1 MKDLELNYVAL
12 EVCVEGLEV
21 KGNKCAA
28 SRSCF
33 WENKL
38 RLSSRRVSTKRLL
51 TAGDIFRGTEH
62 VRPDEHGDVFPL
74 SRPHHWTGS
83 ILVRHFDILLY
94 AEAWGL
100 IRSDT

>member
-1 MKDLELNYVAL
+1 M
-12 EVCVEGLEV
+12 C
-21 KGNKCAA
+21 
-28 SRSCF
+28 SCC

-38 RLSSRRVSTKRLL
+38 RLSSRGVGTKRLI

-62 VRPDEHGDVFPL
+62 VRPDEYGDVFPHV
-74 SRPHHWTGS
+74 SPHRWTGS